1 MAPIS
6 SHVAEAPHTGV
17 IELVRR
23 RRSQALHSLG
33 SRVAALGVS
42 ANALTIIGAA
52 LCILSGLLVSQGS
65 SLVSVG
71 LLFLLGSSMDAIDG
85 TVARLSHRP
94 SRWGAYLDT
103 MCDKVGE
110 VGLILGLLW
119 RIDQTNTARA
129 LCLAAVMCLLSSYSK
144 SAAGE
149 KGIIVPWPEAKIVGR
164 TIRVL
169 ILGVGLLVVS
179 LLGLSVESGIFM
191 VAAALSCFGALV
203 LCIRTLRVLRHSTGR
218 FRDRDSH

>member
-1 MAPIS
+1 MTLIP
-6 SHVAEAPHTGV
+6 SHVVDAAPTGA
-17 IELVRR
+17 LAPRR
-23 RRSQALHSLG
+23 RHTSALHSLA
-33 SRVAALGVS
+33 RRAVALGVS
-42 ANALTIIGAA
+42 ANALTLIGAA
-52 LCILSGLLVSQGS
+52 LCVLSGLLVSQGS

-119 RIDQTNTARA
+119 RVEQTDTARA
-129 LCLAAVMCLLSSYSK
+129 LCLATVMCLLSSYSK
-144 SAAGE
+144 AAAGE
-149 KGIIVPWPEAKIVGR
+149 KGIIFPWPEARVVGR

-179 LLGLSVESGIFM
+179 LLGLSEESGIFM
-191 VAAALSCFGALV
+191 VAGALSLFGALV
-203 LCIRTLRVLRHSTGR
+203 LCLRTLRVQHHSTE
-218 FRDRDSH
+218 